1 LRLLADMS
9 VSRKLLLL
17 VALGCAV
24 AAIVAIVG
32 LSGLSAVN
40 GKVDDIYR
48 GNLEPSA
55 HLAAINSAAL
65 GIQADVANLAL
76 ASGPVAAKSFR
87 DRIAAN
93 DAELDRQVSS
103 YRAAAHSAEKQRLID
118 RFDIWW
124 TAFRNI
130 RDHRLMPLAASG
142 DAAAFQQA
150 YLGDGQIVSGNATAA
165 LNDLLRYENDSG
177 RAAASAAH
185 SAYRTAQIGMLV
197 ALVLGLIVALALSR
211 YLGRLISGPIRRMR
225 EVLSA
230 VAAGDLTAEA
240 QVVQRDEVGEM
251 AAALSTATES
261 TRHAVRSLGDNSQT
275 LATAAEELTA
285 ISSTI
290 AQSSTDA
297 SGQAG
302 QVADAAAA
310 VSEHVSAA
318 AVGTEE
324 MGASIEEI
332 ARSTS
337 QAANVATS
345 AVEIA
350 GGANEIITKLGD
362 ASVEIGEVVKVITA
376 VAEQTNLLALNAT
389 IEAARAGEYG
399 KGFAVVASE
408 VKELAQETGRATED
422 IGRRVAAIQ
431 AGSTDAVAAI
441 GRVSE
446 VIAQISEYQ
455 DAIAAAVE
463 EQAAT
468 TRSISGSVSEAAIGV
483 GGIAANV
490 GNVARATDTTHTGV
504 ASTTEAVSELARMA
518 TEMRTLVSRF
528 RY

>member
-1 LRLLADMS
+1 MS

-24 AAIVAIVG
+24 AGVVAIVG
-32 LSGLSAVN
+32 LGGLGAVD

-65 GIQADVANLAL
+65 AIQADVANLAL

-93 DAELDRQVSS
+93 DTVLDREVAT
-103 YRAAAHSAEKQRLID
+103 YRATAHSPDKQRLID

-124 TAFRNI
+124 SAFRNI
-130 RDHRLMPLAASG
+130 RDHRLLPLAAGG

-165 LNDLLRYENDSG
+165 LGDLLRYEGDSG
-177 RAAASAAH
+177 RAAANTAH
-185 SAYRTAQIGMLV
+185 ASYRTARIGMLV
-197 ALVLGLIVALALSR
+197 ALVAGLLIALALSR
-211 YLGRLISGPIRRMR
+211 YLSGLISRPIRRMR

-230 VAAGDLTAEA
+230 VAGGDLTAEA
-240 QVVQRDEVGEM
+240 HVVQRDEVGEM
-251 AAALSTATES
+251 AAALATATGS
-261 TRHAVRSLGDNSQT
+261 TRQAVRSLGDNSQT
-275 LATAAEELTA
+275 LAAAAEELTA
-285 ISSTI
+285 VTSTI

-302 QVADAAAA
+302 QVADAAGV

-318 AVGTEE
+318 AAGTEE

-337 QAANVATS
+337 QAATVATS

-350 GGANEIITKLGD
+350 NGANEIITKLGE

-408 VKELAQETGRATED
+408 VKDLAQETGRATDD
-422 IGRRVAAIQ
+422 IARRVAAIQ
-431 AGSTDAVAAI
+431 AGSTEAVGAI

-455 DAIAAAVE
+455 GAIAAAVE

-468 TRSISGSVSEAAIGV
+468 TRSISGSVAEAAGAV
-483 GGIAANV
+483 GGIATNV
-490 GNVARATDTTHTGV
+490 GNVARATDTTNQGV
-504 ASTTEAVSELARMA
+504 ASTTEAVSELSRMA
-518 TEMRTLVSRF
+518 AEMRTLVSRF
-528 RY
+528 TY